1 MFQNGTQ
8 SEFLIKK
15 MEEDKNLLLLGK
27 KNL

>member
-27 KNL
+27 RNL